1 MSKNITSGTFGFLF
15 DNHLLSSVIALAL
28 LAAGIAA
35 ESVVLLLASGVAAY
49 GWPFFY
55 VYLLERKTTPESV
68 GKAPVKRPNVARPH
82 VASAH

>member
-28 LAAGIAA
+28 LAAGIATVSA
-35 ESVVLLLASGVAAY
+35 ALLLASGVAAY

-55 VYLLERKTTPESV
+55 VYLLERKTKPESV
-68 GKAPVKRPNVARPH
+68 EKAPAKRLNVASPN